1 MLLLLLLLHPF
12 IHSFIHLSPVETVAL
27 PDALPRP
34 VSIFLCPTLEY
45 LSVLSSSCLFIPTSC
60 CLSSWCFIS
69 PSYHFCFVFL
79 LLLRLHPPNSSS
91 FGLIHRYLVLLSSCY
106 FSLSLFLFSFAHSS
120 LFLLHHCVSTVL
132 HRVPSFN
139 RSPFNN
145 FCKDQMLKTKHGLS
159 CCSLFV
165 LWHEIRTPSI
175 LT

>member
-45 LSVLSSSCLFIPTSC
+45 LSVLSSSCLSVPTSC
-60 CLSSWCFIS
+60 CLSSWCLIS
-69 PSYHFCFVFL
+69 PLYHFCFDFL

-106 FSLSLFLFSFAHSS
+106 FSLCSCSVLLILPFFSSITACPQLCTVFPP
-120 LFLLHHCVSTVL
+120 STV
-132 HRVPSFN
+132 H
-139 RSPFNN
+139 
-145 FCKDQMLKTKHGLS
+145 LS
-159 CCSLFV
+159 ITFAKIKC
-165 LWHEIRTPSI
+165 
-175 LT
+175 